1 MKVVSGG
8 GLYVCGE
15 GSVLAESIE
24 GRSGTPRIKP
34 PYIKQKG
41 VFSLPTCI
49 NNVETLAIIQ
59 TLFSK
64 DAEDYLNNGTPES
77 I

>member
-1 MKVVSGG
+1 M
-8 GLYVCGE
+8 LF
-15 GSVLAESIE
+15 
-24 GRSGTPRIKP
+24 RSTPRIKP